1 MSIFSQFPLIDYKV
15 NGSNI
20 NTSLIDIYRH
30 VDVNETLIDDITSY
44 RYYDI
49 KDGERPDGVSHK
61 LYGNSEYHWTF
72 FVANEKLNSLDD
84 WPRSYNEQISYI
96 DKKYDEYSVLEFI
109 PTQEY
114 IGNLYTLEGEPPMI
128 DISGVYEGSGEYS
141 RISEGN
147 FNESRWI
154 LRKLNGENVI
164 LSIVQYVE
172 DLVATHAWTIR
183 NEDPL
188 KEPFLRAPSG
198 DLLTVSSQKP
208 WLITD
213 WFDVRRNLDA
223 GHRVATKLVKPVIGN
238 SVSRS
243 GDTVTITFSE
253 DHDITEGVFAGEEF
267 DSEPFGYLSSFDQ
280 NRKISISGIE
290 GGSPDVN
297 GKVITTTT
305 AKSLSNTDIIF
316 PSFTFDSRDWFISG
330 TINGKNS
337 YVSYGTSENTSVSK
351 KWTLSWDADFYSNDD
366 QKAWRMS
373 QTGSGAK
380 SGFGG
385 SGVSRLQPLGPWYD
399 DVYSTDDV
407 ATPDLVTNWRGRALR
422 DPNIPPLDEVVV
434 FGAGTEDVNGTY
446 VRTGTT
452 SSGGPSYTKPG
463 TNGGAPTYLWADF
476 SGAYL
481 PRRPYFWKISFDKAN
496 NQSAVILYDGY
507 GYADELPSPDSWI
520 LRQTYDEITLI
531 PEVAACTAFVPD
543 DDTLG
548 SAWQSVGFDDSA
560 WPPGSTGVGYDY
572 GSLINLD
579 VEAEMLG
586 LATSIYV
593 RVPFTVNNISDITSL
608 LLRMRVDDG
617 FVAYVNGVRVA
628 SRKAP
633 STLDYNS
640 SATTFNEDAEAVVFE
655 TFDISAYSDEL
666 VIGDNI
672 LAIHGLNH
680 TANSSDLLIMPEL
693 VYTTPQ
699 NPLLQPPAPTVS
711 TSDFSYGPIYPAS
724 SSNEFSIDRAV
735 TFEVEGLTGTLS
747 GTPVVS
753 NFITQPSFSFGR
765 DSMIKYNNYFNDID
779 FTDKNLRLR
788 VKNQEFVAETVAYD
802 SERLQVWVNNI
813 SHNSFLSNDEQTYV
827 LDYVTDSETERNEW
841 LTNSILPWVRNHH
854 RDVYNNLISD
864 ARIID
869 DNIQPY
875 FRGSFNNTTDIT
887 YSSGFSISSYE
898 TDSDVDQETGI
909 IDGGDFVRG
918 AIKLYANDTIISL
931 LYSDYLKNVELKTSR
946 SWLKSYNAPYSYLSD
961 GEYVT
966 AYDALTKLSPISNIR
981 TARAKNDNY
990 ITYFYAEE
998 EENEAKRNIRVLK
1011 DSDVQPFVDYYRNL
1025 INE

>member
-1 MSIFSQFPLIDYKV
+1 MRFFSQFPLTDYKI

-49 KDGERPDGVSHK
+49 KDGERPDVVSHK
-61 LYGNSEYHWTF
+61 LYGNPEYHWTF

-114 IGNLYTLEGEPPMI
+114 IGNLYALEGEPPMI

-141 RISEGN
+141 RISEGI
-147 FNESRWI
+147 FNEPRWI

-172 DLVATHAWTIR
+172 DSVVTHAWTIR

-198 DLLTVSSQKP
+198 NLLTVSSQIP

-223 GHRVATKLVKPVIGN
+223 GPSVATKLVKPVIGD

-253 DHDITEGVFAGEEF
+253 DHDITEGVFAGEAF

-290 GGSPDVN
+290 GGTPDVN
-297 GKVITTTT
+297 GKDIIITT
-305 AKSLSNTDIIF
+305 AKSLSSTDIVF

-330 TINGKNS
+330 TVNGKNS

-351 KWTLSWDADFYSNDD
+351 KWTLSWDVDFYSSDD
-366 QKAWRMS
+366 QMAWRMS
-373 QTGSGAK
+373 QTGSAAK

-385 SGVSRLQPLGPWYD
+385 SGVSRLQILTPWYD
-399 DVYSTDDV
+399 NIYSTDDV
-407 ATPDLVTNWRGRALR
+407 ATPDLVTTWIGQALR
-422 DPNIPPLDEVVV
+422 NPNDPIPDEMIV
-434 FGAGTEDVNGTY
+434 FGAGTEDANGTY
-446 VRTGTT
+446 VRNGNSIDGNSAYTMYDSGGTT
-452 SSGGPSYTKPG
+452 ALYNLWSDTLNLWHISSSAIDDPSVTLYI
-463 TNGGAPTYLWADF
+463 APTPQVLGDPPT
-476 SGAYL
+476 SG
-481 PRRPYFWKISFDKAN
+481 W
-496 NQSAVILYDGY
+496 
-507 GYADELPSPDSWI
+507 
-520 LRQTYDEITLI
+520 
-531 PEVAACTAFVPD
+531 
-543 DDTLG
+543 
-548 SAWQSVGFDDSA
+548 
-560 WPPGSTGVGYDY
+560 
-572 GSLINLD
+572 
-579 VEAEMLG
+579 
-586 LATSIYV
+586 YV
-593 RVPFTVNNISDITSL
+593 CPTVC
-608 LLRMRVDDG
+608 
-617 FVAYVNGVRVA
+617 
-628 SRKAP
+628 
-633 STLDYNS
+633 
-640 SATTFNEDAEAVVFE
+640 
-655 TFDISAYSDEL
+655 
-666 VIGDNI
+666 IGI
-672 LAIHGLNH
+672 
-680 TANSSDLLIMPEL
+680 E
-693 VYTTPQ
+693 
-699 NPLLQPPAPTVS
+699 PAPTVS
-711 TSDFSYGPIYPAS
+711 TFTDYYGPIYPAS

-735 TFEVEGLTGTLS
+735 TFEVEGLAGTLS

-753 NFITQPSFSFGR
+753 NLITQPTFSFGE
-765 DSMIKYNNYFNDID
+765 DSLIKYNNYFNDID

-802 SERLQVWVNNI
+802 AERLQVWVNNI

-841 LTNSILPWVRNHH
+841 LTNSILPWVRDHH

-864 ARIID
+864 VRIID
-869 DNIQPY
+869 DNILPY
-875 FRGSFNNTTDIT
+875 VRGSFNDTDNIT
-887 YSSGFSISSYE
+887 YGSGFSISSYVID
-898 TDSDVDQETGI
+898 TDVPADTGVI
-909 IDGGDFVRG
+909 NEGDFVRG
-918 AIKLYANDTIISL
+918 SINIYGNDTVISL
-931 LYSDYLKNVELKTSR
+931 LYSDYLKNIELKTSR
-946 SWLKSYNAPYSYLSD
+946 SWLKSYNAPYSYSSD
-961 GEYVT
+961 DEYVT
-966 AYDALTKLSPISNIR
+966 AYDALTADPNNS
-981 TARAKNDNY
+981 NY
-990 ITYFYAEE
+990 ITYFSAEE
-998 EENEAKRNIRVLK
+998 EENESRRNIRVLR
-1011 DSDVQPFVDYYRNL
+1011 DSDVQPFADYYKEL

>member
-1 MSIFSQFPLIDYKV
+1 MRFFSQFPLTDYKI

-49 KDGERPDGVSHK
+49 KDGERPDVVSHK
-61 LYGNSEYHWTF
+61 LYGNPEYHWTF

-114 IGNLYTLEGEPPMI
+114 IGNLYALEGEPPMI

-141 RISEGN
+141 RISEGI

-172 DLVATHAWTIR
+172 DSETAYAWTIR

-198 DLLTVSSQKP
+198 NLLTVSSQIP

-223 GHRVATKLVKPVIGN
+223 GPSVAAKLINPVIGD

-253 DHDITEGVFAGEEF
+253 DHDITEGLFAGEYF
-267 DSEPFGYLSSFDQ
+267 DGLVSGDPLNQ

-290 GGSPDVN
+290 GGTPDVN
-297 GKVITTTT
+297 GKDIIITT
-305 AKSLSNTDIIF
+305 AKSLSSTDIVF
-316 PSFTFDSRDWFISG
+316 PSFTFDSRDWYISG

-337 YVSYGTSENTSVSK
+337 YVSYGTTDDTTSISTRK
-351 KWTLSWDADFYSNDD
+351 GLGWGPSLHSDD
-366 QKAWRMS
+366 YAWRI
-373 QTGSGAK
+373 TDAGSA
-380 SGFGG
+380 STFGDQVAR
-385 SGVSRLQPLGPWYD
+385 VSLLGPSYD
-399 DVYSTDDV
+399 DIYSTDDV
-407 ATPDLVTNWRGRALR
+407 ATPDLVTTWFGRQVN
-422 DPNIPPLDEVVV
+422 PINVDEVVV

-452 SSGGPSYTKPG
+452 SSGGPSYTKWG

-481 PRRPYFWKISFDKAN
+481 PRLPYFWKISFDKAG

-507 GYADELPSPDSWI
+507 GYADALPAGSWI
-520 LRQTYDEITLI
+520 VRQ
-531 PEVAACTAFVPD
+531 
-543 DDTLG
+543 
-548 SAWQSVGFDDSA
+548 
-560 WPPGSTGVGYDY
+560 GV
-572 GSLINLD
+572 S
-579 VEAEMLG
+579 
-586 LATSIYV
+586 
-593 RVPFTVNNISDITSL
+593 
-608 LLRMRVDDG
+608 
-617 FVAYVNGVRVA
+617 
-628 SRKAP
+628 
-633 STLDYNS
+633 
-640 SATTFNEDAEAVVFE
+640 
-655 TFDISAYSDEL
+655 
-666 VIGDNI
+666 
-672 LAIHGLNH
+672 
-680 TANSSDLLIMPEL
+680 
-693 VYTTPQ
+693 
-699 NPLLQPPAPTVS
+699 PAPTVS
-711 TSDFSYGPIYPAS
+711 TYTDSFGPIYPAS

-735 TFEVEGLTGTLS
+735 IFEVEGLAGTLS

-753 NFITQPSFSFGR
+753 NFITQPVFSFGE
-765 DSMIKYNNYFNDID
+765 DSLIKYNNYFNDID

-864 ARIID
+864 VRIVD
-869 DNIQPY
+869 DNILPY
-875 FRGSFNNTTDIT
+875 VRGSFNDTANIT
-887 YSSGFSISSYE
+887 YGSGFSISSYE

-909 IDGGDFVRG
+909 IGVGDFIRG
-918 AIKLYANDTIISL
+918 SINIYGNDTVISL
-931 LYSDYLKNVELKTSR
+931 LYSDYLKNIELKTSR
-946 SWLKSYNAPYSYLSD
+946 SWLKSYNAPYSYSSD
-961 GEYVT
+961 DEYVT
-966 AYDALTKLSPISNIR
+966 AYDALTADPNNS
-981 TARAKNDNY
+981 NY
-990 ITYFYAEE
+990 ITYFSAEE
-998 EENEAKRNIRVLK
+998 EENESKRSIRVLR
-1011 DSDVQPFVDYYRNL
+1011 DSDVQPFADYYKEL

>member
-1 MSIFSQFPLIDYKV
+1 MRFFSQFPLTDYKI

-49 KDGERPDGVSHK
+49 KDGERPDVVSHK
-61 LYGNSEYHWTF
+61 LYGNPEYHWTF

-114 IGNLYTLEGEPPMI
+114 IGNLYALEGEPPMI

-141 RISEGN
+141 RISEGI

-172 DLVATHAWTIR
+172 DSVVTHAWTIR

-198 DLLTVSSQKP
+198 NLLTVSSQIP

-223 GHRVATKLVKPVIGN
+223 GPSVAAKLVKPVIGD

-253 DHDITEGVFAGEEF
+253 DHDITEGLFAGEYYDNLSWG
-267 DSEPFGYLSSFDQ
+267 DSYNQ

-290 GGSPDVN
+290 GGTPDVN
-297 GKVITTTT
+297 GKDIIITT
-305 AKSLSNTDIIF
+305 AKSLSSTDIVF

-330 TINGKNS
+330 TVNGKNS
-337 YVSYGTSENTSVSK
+337 YASYGATSSSTSVYTRK
-351 KWTLSWDADFYSNDD
+351 DLKWEIGDYSTYVWKITDP
-366 QKAWRMS
+366 
-373 QTGSGAK
+373 
-380 SGFGG
+380 GG
-385 SGVSRLQPLGPWYD
+385 GTPPLRLQPIAPFYD
-399 DVYSTDDV
+399 NVYSNDDV
-407 ATPDLVTNWRGRALR
+407 ATPDLVTTWLGRKLR
-422 DPNIPPLDEVVV
+422 IPDDPIPDEVVV

-446 VRTGTT
+446 ARTGTT

-463 TNGGAPTYLWADF
+463 INGGAPTYLWADF
-476 SGAYL
+476 SGYL
-481 PRRPYFWKISFDKAN
+481 PSGQQYRWKISFDDAS

-507 GYADELPSPDSWI
+507 GYADELPAPDSWI

-548 SAWQSVGFDDSA
+548 SAWQSVGFNDSA
-560 WPPGSTGVGYDY
+560 WAPGSTGVGYDY

-640 SATTFNEDAEAVVFE
+640 RATTFNDDALAVVFE
-655 TFDISAYSDEL
+655 TFDISAYSEEL

-699 NPLLQPPAPTVS
+699 EPRPQPPAPTVS
-711 TSDFSYGPIYPAS
+711 TSDLSYGPIYPAS

-753 NFITQPSFSFGR
+753 NFITQPVFSFGE
-765 DSMIKYNNYFNDID
+765 DSLIKYNNYFNDID

-864 ARIID
+864 VRIVD
-869 DNIQPY
+869 DNILPY
-875 FRGSFNNTTDIT
+875 VRGSFNDTTEIT

-898 TDSDVDQETGI
+898 IDSDVDSDTGV
-909 IDGGDFVRG
+909 IDGGDFIRG
-918 AIKLYANDTIISL
+918 SINVYGNDTVISL
-931 LYSDYLKNVELKTSR
+931 LYSDYLKNIELKTSR
-946 SWLKSYNAPYSYLSD
+946 SWLKSYNAPYSYADSD
-961 GEYVT
+961 DEYIT
-966 AYDALTKLSPISNIR
+966 TYDALTADPNNS
-981 TARAKNDNY
+981 NY
-990 ITYFYAEE
+990 ITYFAAEE
-998 EENEAKRNIRVLK
+998 EENESKRNIRVLR
-1011 DSDVQPFVDYYRNL
+1011 STDVESFADYYKEL

>member
-1 MSIFSQFPLIDYKV
+1 MRFFSQFPLIDYKI

-20 NTSLIDIYRH
+20 NTSIIDIYRH

-49 KDGERPDGVSHK
+49 KDGERPDVVSHK
-61 LYGNSEYHWTF
+61 LYGNPEYHWTF

-114 IGNLYTLEGEPPMI
+114 IGNLYALEGDPPRI

-141 RISEGN
+141 RISEGI

-154 LRKLNGENVI
+154 LKKLNGENVI

-172 DLVATHAWTIR
+172 DSGDTYAWTIR

-198 DLLTVSSQKP
+198 NLLTVSSQIP

-223 GHRVATKLVKPVIGN
+223 GPSVATKLVKPVIGD

-253 DHDITEGVFAGEEF
+253 DHVITEGLFAGEYF
-267 DSEPFGYLSSFDQ
+267 DGLVYGDPLNQ

-290 GGSPDVN
+290 GGTPDVN
-297 GKVITTTT
+297 GKAITITT

-316 PSFTFDSRDWFISG
+316 PSFTFDSRDWYISG
-330 TINGKNS
+330 TVNGKNS
-337 YVSYGTSENTSVSK
+337 YASYGTTDDTTSISTRNRLE
-351 KWTLSWDADFYSNDD
+351 WGPSLHSDD
-366 QKAWRMS
+366 YEWRI
-373 QTGSGAK
+373 TGD
-380 SGFGG
+380 GFAESVGDQITRA
-385 SGVSRLQPLGPWYD
+385 SILAPIYD
-399 DVYSTDDV
+399 DIYSTDDV
-407 ATPDLVTNWRGRALR
+407 ATPDLVTTWRGRALQA
-422 DPNIPPLDEVVV
+422 DPYATPLDEVVV
-434 FGAGTEDVNGTY
+434 FGGGLEDVNGTY

-463 TNGGAPTYLWADF
+463 TNGGVPMYLWADF
-476 SGAYL
+476 SGAYTGASSL
-481 PRRPYFWKISFDKAN
+481 PYFWKISFSDQGG
-496 NQSAVILYDGY
+496 NQSLLYVGL
-507 GYADELPSPDSWI
+507 GRADKLPAPDSWQI
-520 LRQTYDEITLI
+520 
-531 PEVAACTAFVPD
+531 
-543 DDTLG
+543 G
-548 SAWQSVGFDDSA
+548 
-560 WPPGSTGVGYDY
+560 
-572 GSLINLD
+572 
-579 VEAEMLG
+579 
-586 LATSIYV
+586 
-593 RVPFTVNNISDITSL
+593 
-608 LLRMRVDDG
+608 DDG
-617 FVAYVNGVRVA
+617 
-628 SRKAP
+628 KP
-633 STLDYNS
+633 TL
-640 SATTFNEDAEAVVFE
+640 AV
-655 TFDISAYSDEL
+655 
-666 VIGDNI
+666 
-672 LAIHGLNH
+672 
-680 TANSSDLLIMPEL
+680 
-693 VYTTPQ
+693 
-699 NPLLQPPAPTVS
+699 PTVS
-711 TSDFSYGPIYPAS
+711 TYTSSFGPIYPAS

-753 NFITQPSFSFGR
+753 NFITQPSFSFGE
-765 DSMIKYNNYFNDID
+765 DSIIKYNNYFNDID

-788 VKNQEFVAETVAYD
+788 VKDEDFVAETVAYD

-864 ARIID
+864 VRIID
-869 DNIQPY
+869 DNILPY
-875 FRGSFNNTTDIT
+875 VRGSFNDTNEIT
-887 YSSGFSISSYE
+887 YSSGFSIGSHE
-898 TDSDVDQETGI
+898 IDNDVDPDNGI
-909 IDGGDFVRG
+909 IDEGNFIRG
-918 AIKLYANDTIISL
+918 SINVYGNDTVISL
-931 LYSDYLKNVELKTSR
+931 LYSDYLKNIELKTSR

-961 GEYVT
+961 EEYIT
-966 AYDALTKLSPISNIR
+966 TYDALTADPNNS
-981 TARAKNDNY
+981 NY
-990 ITYFYAEE
+990 ITYFSAEE
-998 EENEAKRNIRVLK
+998 EENESKRSIRVLR
-1011 DSDVQPFVDYYRNL
+1011 DSDVQPFADYYKEL

>member
-1 MSIFSQFPLIDYKV
+1 MRFFSQFPLTDYKI
-15 NGSNI
+15 NWSNI

-49 KDGERPDGVSHK
+49 KDGERPDVVSHK
-61 LYGNSEYHWTF
+61 LYGNPEYHWTF

-114 IGNLYTLEGEPPMI
+114 IGNLYALEGEPSMI
-128 DISGVYEGSGEYS
+128 DISGVYEGSGKYS
-141 RISEGN
+141 RISEGV

-172 DLVATHAWTIR
+172 DSVATHAWTIR

-223 GHRVATKLVKPVIGN
+223 GLGVARKLINPVIGD

-253 DHDITEGVFAGEEF
+253 DHDITEGLFAGEYY
-267 DSEPFGYLSSFDQ
+267 DSLSWGDSYNQ

-297 GKVITTTT
+297 GKAITTTT
-305 AKSLSNTDIIF
+305 AKSLSNTDIVF

-330 TINGKNS
+330 TVNGKNS
-337 YVSYGTSENTSVSK
+337 YVSYGATSSSTSVYSRK
-351 KWTLSWDADFYSNDD
+351 DLKWEIGDD
-366 QKAWRMS
+366 STYVWKI
-373 QTGSGAK
+373 TDP
-380 SGFGG
+380 GFGNPPL
-385 SGVSRLQPLGPWYD
+385 RLQPLAPFYD
-399 DVYSTDDV
+399 YVYSTDDV

-422 DPNIPPLDEVVV
+422 EDPNIPTLDEVVV

-507 GYADELPSPDSWI
+507 GYADELPAPDSWI

-699 NPLLQPPAPTVS
+699 NPLLQPPTPTVS

-753 NFITQPSFSFGR
+753 NFITQPSFSFGE
-765 DSMIKYNNYFNDID
+765 DSIIKYNNYFNDID

-864 ARIID
+864 VRIID
-869 DNIQPY
+869 DNILPY
-875 FRGSFNNTTDIT
+875 VRGSFNDTANIT
-887 YSSGFSISSYE
+887 YGSEFSISSYE
-898 TDSDVDQETGI
+898 TDSDVDPETGI
-909 IDGGDFVRG
+909 IDAGDFIRG
-918 AIKLYANDTIISL
+918 SINVYGNDTIISL

-961 GEYVT
+961 EEYVT
-966 AYDALTKLSPISNIR
+966 AYDALTADPNNS
-981 TARAKNDNY
+981 NY
-990 ITYFYAEE
+990 ITYFSAEE
-998 EENEAKRNIRVLK
+998 EENESKRNIRVLR
-1011 DSDVQPFVDYYRNL
+1011 DSDVQPFADYYKEL